1 MPSGINRVGLVI
13 VYQSVHVSACAMSV
27 CVAVWHKME
36 ALALHR
42 ELRFRGFPY
51 GSDALRSVCTWAT
64 SIGHNCLDDF
74 RVGEPLVSMVGAD
87 AIESKILRYIDD
99 VLKVLSCSG
108 KILLAVRNSYGF
120 KGTPGDGCPRQC
132 EVSEQRLRRFSE
144 ECFEVGERLRHDIA

>member
-51 GSDALRSVCTWAT
+51 GPDALKNVCTWAT
-64 SIGHNCLDDF
+64 SIGHKCLDDF
-74 RVGEPLVSMVGAD
+74 RVGEPLVSMAGAD

-99 VLKVLSCSG
+99 VLKVVLCSG
-108 KILLAVRNSYGF
+108 KMLLAVRCSYGF
-120 KGTPGDGCPRQC
+120 KGTPSDGCAR
-132 EVSEQRLRRFSE
+132 
-144 ECFEVGERLRHDIA
+144 